1 MGTLPFNWF
10 DVFVVI
16 FLGVGAFVGR
26 KRGMSQEVL
35 PLLKWITLAA
45 VCGFCYQPIAV
56 EIANATMFSL
66 LAASIAAYLGLALVI
81 IAVFALISRQLGGK
95 IIGSDAFGASEYY
108 LGIFSGVLRFT
119 CILIFGLALLN
130 ARLFSQVEIAERNK
144 YMQQNFDA
152 DFFPALYQVQDNVFK
167 ESITGPVIHKNL
179 DFLLIKP
186 AFPEVKPMRP
196 KDINLPA

>member
-1 MGTLPFNWF
+1 MGTLPINWF

-35 PLLKWITLAA
+35 PLFKWITLAV

-56 EIANATMFSL
+56 EIANASIFNLLTASL
-66 LAASIAAYLGLALVI
+66 VAYLGLALVI
-81 IAVFALISRQLGGK
+81 IGIFALVSRQLGGK
-95 IIGSDAFGASEYY
+95 IIGSDAFGTSEYY
-108 LGIFSGVLRFT
+108 LGIFSGIIRFA

-130 ARLFSQVEIAERNK
+130 ARLFSDVEIAARQK
-144 YMQQNFDA
+144 YVQQNFDN

-186 AFPEVKPMRP
+186 AFPESKPLRP
-196 KDINLPA
+196 KEANLPV

>member
-10 DVFVVI
+10 DIFVVI

-66 LAASIAAYLGLALVI
+66 LASSFAAYLGLALVVYAI
-81 IAVFALISRQLGGK
+81 FAVIGRQLGGK

-108 LGIFSGVLRFT
+108 LGIFSGIVRFA

-144 YMQQNFDA
+144 YIQQNFDA

-167 ESITGPVIHKNL
+167 ESVTGPVIHKNL

-186 AFPEVKPMRP
+186 AFPESKPMRP

>member
-1 MGTLPFNWF
+1 MGTLPLNWF

-35 PLLKWITLAA
+35 PLFKWITLAV

-56 EIANATMFSL
+56 EIANASMFSL
-66 LAASIAAYLGLALVI
+66 FAASLIAYLGLAVVI
-81 IAVFALISRQLGGK
+81 IGIFALVSRQLGGK

-108 LGIFSGVLRFT
+108 LGIFSGIIRFA
-119 CILIFGLALLN
+119 CMLIFGLALLN
-130 ARLFSQVEIAERNK
+130 ARLFSDVEISNRQK
-144 YMQQNFDA
+144 YVQQNFDN

-167 ESITGPVIHKNL
+167 ASITGP
-179 DFLLIKP
+179 
-186 AFPEVKPMRP
+186 
-196 KDINLPA
+196 

>member
-1 MGTLPFNWF
+1 MGTLPINWF

-35 PLLKWITLAA
+35 PLFKWITLAL
-45 VCGFCYQPIAV
+45 VCGFCYQPIAI
-56 EIANATMFSL
+56 EIANDTMFSL
-66 LAASIAAYLGLALVI
+66 FAASLLAYLGLALVVYG
-81 IAVFALISRQLGGK
+81 VFALVGSKLGGK
-95 IIGSDAFGASEYY
+95 IVGSDAFGASEYY
-108 LGIFSGVLRFT
+108 LGIFSGIIRFA

-130 ARLFSQVEIAERNK
+130 ARLFSDVEISARQK
-144 YMQQNFDA
+144 YVQQNFDN

-186 AFPEVKPMRP
+186 AFPDTKPLRP
-196 KDINLPA
+196 KEANLPA